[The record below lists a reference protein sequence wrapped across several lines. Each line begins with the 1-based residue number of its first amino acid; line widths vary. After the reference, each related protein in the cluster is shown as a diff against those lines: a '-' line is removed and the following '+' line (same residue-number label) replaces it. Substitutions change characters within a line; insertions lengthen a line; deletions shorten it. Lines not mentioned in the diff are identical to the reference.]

1 MILDKIV
8 ETKKQELAAL
18 YSNEAEIRRKAGQA
32 PACLD
37 FFKALC
43 QPNHRMAVI
52 AEVKKASPS
61 KGVIRQDF
69 DPIAI
74 AQAYEKG
81 GADAISVLTD
91 QQFFQGDLQYLTA
104 IKEQVRIPVFRKDFI
119 IDQLQ
124 VYQARAAGADAL
136 LLIAAILSDGQ
147 LAELYQLAHHLGMQV
162 LVEVHSEEELE
173 RVLPLEP
180 KIIGINNRDLR
191 TFRTDLE
198 TTARLLPYIPDDIL
212 VISESGISTPEHIR
226 WLAELGVRAVLVGEH
241 LMRQQD
247 LTAAIGELVGTL

>member
-18 YSNEAEIRRKAGQA
+18 YAIEPEVRRQAEQA
-32 PACLD
+32 SACLD
-37 FFKALC
+37 FIAALRN
-43 QPNHRMAVI
+43 PNHRMAVI

-61 KGVIRQDF
+61 KGVIRQEF
-69 DPIAI
+69 DPVAV

-104 IKEQVRIPVFRKDFI
+104 IKKQVSVPVFRKDFI
-119 IDQLQ
+119 IDKLQ

-136 LLIAAILSDGQ
+136 LLIAAILSDEQ
-147 LAELYQLAHHLGMQV
+147 LSELYQLAQDLGMQA
-162 LVEVHSEEELE
+162 LIEVHSKEELE
-173 RVLPLEP
+173 RVLPLAP

-191 TFRTDLE
+191 TFHTDLA

-212 VISESGISTPEHIR
+212 VVSESGISTPEHIR
-226 WLAELGVRAVLVGEH
+226 WLSELGVRAVLVGEH

-247 LTAAIGELVGTL
+247 LAAAIRELMRAL